1 MKILILSSLLFLP
14 MPALMLV
21 FGAEKPRD
29 SQDIVVYHE
38 PGRFAGWPANHGA
51 WIWGNEIVVGFERG
65 FFLFNDQRHSIDWG
79 RPAEHALARS
89 LDGGLTWTLEHHPD
103 LKPPDGAKVANV
115 LTEPGG
121 KQSEDCP
128 GGIDFTK
135 PGFALTAR
143 MEDVDIG
150 PSRFYYTYDRG
161 KTWSGPYRIPGFG
174 QKGIAA
180 RTDYLIDGAHAMT
193 MFLTA
198 AKSNGKQGR
207 VICVRTNDGAKSW
220 NLISFVGPEPG
231 ATDKAIMPSSVRL
244 SAKTIVTAI
253 RHPTWI
259 EMYRSDDNGATW
271 RYWSK
276 PASDTGER
284 NGNPPSLVKLRDG
297 RLAITYGYRSAP
309 YGIRARLSSDEGA
322 TWSDEIVLRS
332 GGGAWDLGYTRSL
345 QRPDGKI
352 VTIYYF
358 NNRPDSERYIGATVW
373 EPGETR

>member
-1 MKILILSSLLFLP
+1 MRTLILASL
-14 MPALMLV
+14 ALVLYAQNV
-21 FGAEKPRD
+21 
-29 SQDIVVYHE
+29 VVYRE
-38 PGRFAGWPANHGA
+38 PGRFGGWPANHGA
-51 WIWGNEIVVGFERG
+51 WIWNDEIVVGFERG
-65 FFLFNDQRHSIDWG
+65 FFHFNDQRHSIDWD
-79 RPAEHALARS
+79 RPAEHVLARS

-103 LKPPDGAKVANV
+103 LKPTDGSKVAGV

-121 KQSEDCP
+121 RAPSDCP
-128 GGIDFTK
+128 GGIDFTRS
-135 PGFALTAR
+135 GFALTAR
-143 MEDVDIG
+143 MESVDTG

-161 KTWSGPYRIPGFG
+161 HAWLGPYKVPNFG
-174 QKGIAA
+174 QQGIAA
-180 RTDYLIDGAHAMT
+180 RTDYLIDGPHAMT

-198 AKSNGKQGR
+198 AKSDGKQGR
-207 VICVRTNDGAKSW
+207 VICVRTLDGAGTWK
-220 NLISFVGPEPG
+220 LVSFVGPEPG
-231 ATDKAIMPSSVRL
+231 PTDKAIMPSSVRL
-244 SAKTIVTAI
+244 SAQSILTAI

-276 PASDTGER
+276 PASDTGAH

-297 RLAITYGYRSAP
+297 RLALTYGYRSAP
-309 YGIRARLSSDEGA
+309 YGIRARVSSDEGA

-358 NNRPDSERYIGATVW
+358 NDHPDSERYIAATIWDPDSVR
-373 EPGETR
+373 PSLPTPATASRAR